1 MQQNKVIYSG
11 RGKEDWVKNEIIG
24 KEERKRNENGRRN
37 EKYSEKIQRIEK
49 ERETRKLDEQG
60 EERIQQVE

>member
-1 MQQNKVIYSG
+1 MKG
-11 RGKEDWVKNEIIG
+11 
-24 KEERKRNENGRRN
+24 ERKRNENGRRN

-60 EERIQQVE
+60 EERIRQVE